1 MDIYPLGPLT
11 DVSNYSIHQDE
22 SLVPAHPPPLPSSSQ
37 MTNTVIAE
45 TYIYD
50 DEKELMPELW
60 SFEDFVKNNAKKWYG
75 SGANASGG
83 FAFTEADRRGNK

>member
-11 DVSNYSIHQDE
+11 DVSNYSIDQDD

-37 MTNTVIAE
+37 MTNTIKAE
-45 TYIYD
+45 TYVYD
-50 DEKELMPELW
+50 DGKQLMPELW

-75 SGANASGG
+75 SGANGGSG
-83 FAFTEADRRGNK
+83 FTEADRRGNK